1 MPYQPFTFG
10 EVETIFRLS
19 EGATPNIGSGGIGHA
34 GARHVDISNS
44 GLNTRLS
51 NHSSGGLAAYSAFLT
66 FRDQVNAALQILN
79 LPENDPPLE
88 RFRQEVR
95 PGKPF
100 SIEQSWLPTPMVMR
114 YATPG
119 GAATFPCHYFTLFL
133 RKDMSRPR
141 DMHVVSF
148 FGTMGPMA

>member
-19 EGATPNIGSGGIGHA
+19 EGNAPSSGSGGVGHA
-34 GARHVDISNS
+34 GARHVSISNS

-51 NHSSGGLAAYSAFLT
+51 NHSSGGLAAYTGFLS
-66 FRDQVNAALQILN
+66 FRDQVGAALQILN

-88 RFRQEVR
+88 RFRQEIR
-95 PGKPF
+95 AGDSF
-100 SIEQSWLPTPMVMR
+100 SIKNGWLPTPTVMR

-119 GAATFPCHYFTLFL
+119 GAATFPCHYFTLVL

-141 DMHVVSF
+141 QMHVVSF
-148 FGTMGPMA
+148 FGTMGPME